1 MRTHIFMTILLC
13 SVTLVSTSY
22 AEEVGSVD
30 TKFKMLGPDHKI
42 VIEAFDDP
50 KIEGI
55 TCYLSRS
62 KKGGLKG
69 MVGLAEETSDAALS
83 CRQVGPIR
91 TTGELKEGERVFSEN
106 RSLVFKKLQVV
117 RFFDKKRQTYV
128 YLAYS
133 DRVIEGSPQN
143 AISTVPIQPW
153 ANQQGS

>member
-1 MRTHIFMTILLC
+1 MKTTTLMTLFLC
-13 SVTLVSTSY
+13 FFTFISSGY

-83 CRQVGPIR
+83 CRQVGPIHQ
-91 TTGELKEGERVFSEN
+91 TGELKEGERVFSES
-106 RSLVFKKLQVV
+106 RSLIFKKLQVV
-117 RFFDKKRQTYV
+117 RFFDKKRQTYI

-153 ANQQGS
+153 GSQ

>member
-1 MRTHIFMTILLC
+1 MQTKILMTTLLC
-13 SVTLVSTSY
+13 CATIVAASQ

-69 MVGLAEETSDAALS
+69 MVGLAEETSDASLA

-91 TTGELKEGERVFSEN
+91 LVGELKEGERVFSES
-106 RSLVFKKLQVV
+106 RSLIFKSLQVI
-117 RFFDKKRQTYV
+117 RFFDKKRQTYI

-143 AISTVPIQPW
+143 AISTVPVQSW
-153 ANQQGS
+153 SSR

>member
-1 MRTHIFMTILLC
+1 MKTTIFVTTLFYCAAIISLTH
-13 SVTLVSTSY
+13 
-22 AEEVGSVD
+22 AEEIGSVD
-30 TKFKMLGPDHKI
+30 TEFKWLGPDHKI
-42 VIEAFDDP
+42 VVEAFDDP

-69 MVGLAEETSDAALS
+69 MVGLAEETSDASLA

-91 TTGELKEGERVFSEN
+91 QVGELKEGEKVFSES
-106 RSLVFKKLQVV
+106 RSLIFKKLQVV

-133 DRVIEGSPQN
+133 DRVIEGSPHN
-143 AISTVPIQPW
+143 AISTVPIQSW
-153 ANQQGS
+153 TGQ

>member
-1 MRTHIFMTILLC
+1 MKTTTLLTLFLC
-13 SVTLVSTSY
+13 SSTFVQVCS

-91 TTGELKEGERVFSEN
+91 TMGELKEGERVFSEN

-133 DRVIEGSPQN
+133 DRLIEGSPQN

-153 ANQQGS
+153 ASQ

>member
-1 MRTHIFMTILLC
+1 MKTTIFVTTLLWC
-13 SVTLVSTSY
+13 ATVVSASQ
-22 AEEVGSVD
+22 AEEIGSVD
-30 TKFKMLGPDHKI
+30 TEFKWLGPDHKI
-42 VIEAFDDP
+42 VVEAFDDP

-69 MVGLAEETSDAALS
+69 MVGLAEETSDASLA

-91 TTGELKEGERVFSEN
+91 LISELKEGERVFSES
-106 RSLVFKKLQVV
+106 RSLIFKSLQVV
-117 RFFDKKRQTYV
+117 RFFDKKRQTYI

-153 ANQQGS
+153 SSR